1 MSERSFVEEFKHL
14 PSAVILDLPLAVP
27 LFAVSRMSLS
37 ESYSLPPVGAS
48 AFRAATTAS
57 TDTVSL
63 SALLVGPQRLLWKK
77 DLELIATSSRT
88 GGALGALTKGALSGA
103 TLVSTLI
110 TRINMQITELSFTAA
125 AQRIDC
131 IEVSITMRHVPQP
144 GPIDALVGLGAT
156 AALSTVEFL
165 T

>member
-1 MSERSFVEEFKHL
+1 MSDRSFVEEFQHL
-14 PSAVILDLPLAVP
+14 PSATLIALPLAVP

-37 ESYSLPPVGAS
+37 ESYALPPVGAS

-77 DLELIATSSRT
+77 DLELISAASRT
-88 GGALGALTKGALSGA
+88 GSSLFFLPDGI
-103 TLVSTLI
+103 TLVSTLV
-110 TRINMQITELSFTAA
+110 TRTHMQVTELSFTAA

-131 IEVSITMRHVPQP
+131 IEVSVTLRHVPKP
-144 GPIDALVGLGAT
+144 GPLDALVDLGAT
-156 AALSTVEFL
+156 AVASAVEFL

>member
-1 MSERSFVEEFKHL
+1 MSDRSFVEEFQHL
-14 PSAVILDLPLAVP
+14 PSAVLVDLPLAVP
-27 LFAVSRMSLS
+27 LFAVSRMTLS
-37 ESYSLPPVGAS
+37 ESYALPPVGAS
-48 AFRAATTAS
+48 AFRVSTSAS

-77 DLELIATSSRT
+77 SLELIA
-88 GGALGALTKGALSGA
+88 ASGKVA
-103 TLVSTLI
+103 GITLVSTLV
-110 TRINMQITELSFTAA
+110 TRTNMQVTELSFTAA

-144 GPIDALVGLGAT
+144 GPLDALVDLGAT
-156 AALSTVEFL
+156 AVLSIAEFA

>member
-1 MSERSFVEEFKHL
+1 MSDRSFVEEFLHL
-14 PSAVILDLPLAVP
+14 PSATLIALPLAVP
-27 LFAVSRMSLS
+27 FFAVSRMSLS
-37 ESYSLPPVGAS
+37 ESYALPPVGAA

-77 DLELIATSSRT
+77 DLEVIAAASRT
-88 GGALGALTKGALSGA
+88 GASLAFLPDGI
-103 TLVSTLI
+103 TLVSTLV
-110 TRINMQITELSFTAA
+110 TRTHMQVTELSFTAA

-131 IEVSITMRHVPQP
+131 IEVSVTLRHVPKP
-144 GPIDALVGLGAT
+144 GPADALVDLGAT
-156 AALSTVEFL
+156 AVLSAVEFL

>member
-1 MSERSFVEEFKHL
+1 MSDRSFVEEFQHL
-14 PSAVILDLPLAVP
+14 PSAVLVDLPLAVP
-27 LFAVSRMSLS
+27 LFAVSRISLS
-37 ESYSLPPVGAS
+37 ESYALPPVGAS
-48 AFRAATTAS
+48 AFRVSTSSS

-88 GGALGALTKGALSGA
+88 GGSLGAWTKGKVAGV
-103 TLVSTLI
+103 TLVSTLV
-110 TRINMQITELSFTAA
+110 TRTNMQVTELSFSAS

-131 IEVSITMRHVPQP
+131 FEVSLTMRHVPQP
-144 GPIDALVGLGAT
+144 GPLDALVDLGAT
-156 AALSTVEFL
+156 AMLSLKEFA

>member
-1 MSERSFVEEFKHL
+1 MSDRSFVEEFQHL
-14 PSAVILDLPLAVP
+14 PSAVLIDLPLAVP

-37 ESYSLPPVGAS
+37 ESYSMPPVGAS
-48 AFRAATTAS
+48 AFRVATSAS

-77 DLELIATSSRT
+77 DLELVAAASRSGGSLGAWT
-88 GGALGALTKGALSGA
+88 GGKLAGV
-103 TLVSTLI
+103 TLVSTLV
-110 TRINMQITELSFTAA
+110 TRTNMQVTELSFTAA

-131 IEVSITMRHVPQP
+131 IEVSLTMRHVPQP
-144 GPIDALVGLGAT
+144 GPLDALVDLGAT
-156 AALSTVEFL
+156 AALSVTEFL

>member
-1 MSERSFVEEFKHL
+1 MSDRSFVEEFQHL
-14 PSAVILDLPLAVP
+14 PSAVLVDLPLAVP

-37 ESYSLPPVGAS
+37 ESYALPPVGAG

-63 SALLVGPQRLLWKK
+63 TALLVGPQRLLWKK
-77 DLELIATSSRT
+77 DLELLAASSRA
-88 GGALGALTKGALSGA
+88 GGSLGALTSGKVA
-103 TLVSTLI
+103 GITLVSTLV
-110 TRINMQITELSFTAA
+110 TRTNMQVTELSFTAA

-131 IEVSITMRHVPQP
+131 IEVGITLRHVPQP
-144 GPIDALVGLGAT
+144 RPLDALVDLGAT
-156 AALSTVEFL
+156 AAFSIVEFA